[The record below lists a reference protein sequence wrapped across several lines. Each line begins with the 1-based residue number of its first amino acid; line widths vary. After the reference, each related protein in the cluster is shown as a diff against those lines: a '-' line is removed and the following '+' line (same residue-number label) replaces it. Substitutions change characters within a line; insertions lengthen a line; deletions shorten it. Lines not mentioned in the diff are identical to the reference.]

1 MVQDAKTY
9 TRQYDIGT
17 NTLSDTIA
25 DFMMDIMNDGYKG
38 EIAIFDS
45 QEYYGYNGFKE
56 KVAPAAGNRTTVI
69 TMGPKDPNANPPTL
83 EDDQKGL
90 EHQLGGITLSITDKD
105 GQVKKSANA
114 VLNQFH
120 EVIRAQN
127 ASKDNALVFQVGDKS
142 NQAIKVGL
150 TDMRSQAL
158 ALRGQNGDT
167 VNIATQ
173 ANANAAIEVLDN
185 ALAKALDQQTSIGAV
200 QSRLAY
206 TADNLTVASTNCL
219 ASESAIRDADMAKE
233 MTAYTRDNVLL
244 QAAQAMLSQANNQA
258 SSVLSLLQ

>member
-1 MVQDAKTY
+1 M
-9 TRQYDIGT
+9 
-17 NTLSDTIA
+17 
-25 DFMMDIMNDGYKG
+25 
-38 EIAIFDS
+38 
-45 QEYYGYNGFKE
+45 
-56 KVAPAAGNRTTVI
+56 
-69 TMGPKDPNANPPTL
+69 
-83 EDDQKGL
+83 
-90 EHQLGGITLSITDKD
+90 
-105 GQVKKSANA
+105 
-114 VLNQFH
+114 LNQFH

-233 MTAYTRDNVLL
+233 MAAYTRDNVLL